1 MRLGKIGVLTPSCPH
16 ESRYPLFL
24 HTVFFFFFFLALLG
38 LHCFV
43 AFSSCNEQGQL
54 FVGVHGL
61 LIAVASLVME
71 HGL

>member
-1 MRLGKIGVLTPSCPH
+1 MNPGIHYFYTL
-16 ESRYPLFL
+16 
-24 HTVFFFFFFLALLG
+24 FFFFLALLG

-61 LIAVASLVME
+61 LIVVASLVME

>member
-24 HTVFFFFFFLALLG
+24 HTFFFFLALLG
-38 LHCFV
+38 LHCFF

-61 LIAVASLVME
+61 LIVVASLVME